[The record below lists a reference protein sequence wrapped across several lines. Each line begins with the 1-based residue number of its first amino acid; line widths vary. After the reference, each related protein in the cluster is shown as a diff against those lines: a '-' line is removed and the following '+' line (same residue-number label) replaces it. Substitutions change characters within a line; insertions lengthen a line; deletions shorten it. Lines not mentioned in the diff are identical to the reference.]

1 MRLFNKKSSLVILTG
16 FTVFM
21 VISAVRP
28 IQPLFMLEVGA
39 TEAEVSLIFAIS
51 SGISLIA
58 RIIIGALSNRIG
70 RRNMIIITSL
80 IQFSYMILFFI
91 VNDVVWLYFIMTL
104 QLLTF
109 AFFGPSAISLIS
121 DEVSSN
127 TIGKIM
133 GTYYTIIGFG
143 QFIGPLISG
152 ILIEY
157 LKYRQIFLVL
167 SILPIVGLLATIQ
180 WKSNQKSENIHFR
193 KDSEE
198 EQRIVNSFRKILRSR
213 NVIGIC
219 LSRVTWAISTVV
231 INTLFPIWA
240 KTDLLFTTYMVSI
253 LFSASGAINAFTRMP
268 IGIIV
273 NKVGL
278 KNLLILCYSL
288 AAIAFL
294 IFSLTSEFIIFL
306 AAMVLFGLAWGIG
319 VVSDGIIL
327 TVSVNPKD
335 KSLAIA
341 TASAVMTAGNS
352 LGSYTTGVLHN
363 ILSMSTIFQISSAVL
378 LLGVIILIV
387 TIRERQFKM
396 RVNT

>member
-1 MRLFNKKSSLVILTG
+1 
-16 FTVFM
+16 
-21 VISAVRP
+21 
-28 IQPLFMLEVGA
+28 
-39 TEAEVSLIFAIS
+39 
-51 SGISLIA
+51 
-58 RIIIGALSNRIG
+58 
-70 RRNMIIITSL
+70 
-80 IQFSYMILFFI
+80 
-91 VNDVVWLYFIMTL
+91 
-104 QLLTF
+104 
-109 AFFGPSAISLIS
+109 
-121 DEVSSN
+121 
-127 TIGKIM
+127 
-133 GTYYTIIGFG
+133 
-143 QFIGPLISG
+143 
-152 ILIEY
+152 
-157 LKYRQIFLVL
+157 
-167 SILPIVGLLATIQ
+167 
-180 WKSNQKSENIHFR
+180 
-193 KDSEE
+193 
-198 EQRIVNSFRKILRSR
+198 
-213 NVIGIC
+213 
-219 LSRVTWAISTVV
+219 
-231 INTLFPIWA
+231 
-240 KTDLLFTTYMVSI
+240 